1 MRNYEMMVILDP
13 ALSDEERDTLI
24 GKLRG
29 IIEKNGKMDSVEV
42 WGKRP
47 LAYEIKHR
55 KEGYYVIFYFES
67 DPTTI
72 DQLKR
77 EIRMNNAYLRELIIK
92 K

>member
-13 ALSDEERDTLI
+13 ALSDEERDALI

-47 LAYEIKHR
+47 LA
-55 KEGYYVIFYFES
+55 
-67 DPTTI
+67 
-72 DQLKR
+72 
-77 EIRMNNAYLRELIIK
+77 
-92 K
+92 